1 MLELSNYYI
10 LLTMSTGIHHASN
23 QSIKPFKSS
32 EEYLYAMKEDL
43 AEWLRDLYDVDIDVN
58 NIVES
63 LETGAMLCS
72 HANNVTRVAGEFI
85 QKYGMVRQVPLP
97 TSGVSFVNSAQ
108 PSTFL
113 ARDNVSNFITW
124 CRKQMDIKDVL
135 MFETDD
141 LVLRKNEKNFVLCLL
156 EVARRAS
163 RFGMAAPVL
172 IQLEQEIEE
181 EIREGLEPPP
191 EETPPDAKHQRH
203 TSNTQNLD
211 EMVQHLIS
219 QCTCPTQFPMVKLSE
234 GKYRVGDSSTLI
246 FVRILRNHVMVRVGG
261 GWDTL
266 EHYLDKHDPC
276 RCTSITHRFA
286 QHSGTPVH
294 QIQSRL
300 PGRPDGQSPTTP
312 SMLLLSRH
320 APTPLQPVL
329 WATYSPG
336 VLRTAWTRASLPPDR
351 GASKETSPS
360 RLRLSASTPTLQ
372 HHQSED
378 ELTHNSSTRTG
389 REATRSSPAP
399 RQTSS
404 LPRSIPRS
412 STPQP
417 QPKAKPQ
424 PQRPK
429 TPLVF
434 HRSTGQQCTLAQPQ
448 TETKPPQSWT
458 KSQFASKLRQRS
470 ALGSNTTESPTGT
483 SPQRNGGLNMVRTS
497 FPIRS
502 HSPASYTPVRP
513 GTPTITIQQPKGSDT
528 LQRRPDRVN
537 TIRPSKTCLDGPQFE
552 PGVRPF
558 TPAGGNKRRDS
569 NKSPAPYDIIT
580 NPLNSSITGDFNQE
594 MVQRLMRQSAFG
606 FTLSDKAS
614 HKITEGSLG
623 EPGHPQLGSTVIG
636 AGDRPLFS
644 PPPIS
649 PVQEACLYRSL
660 EQEILS
666 NLQQLRFNSDG
677 IPSLP
682 DNRKCDKSTRHQ
694 PSENALEKDHSVFTR
709 VPAGSEQSPHT
720 SASNCAQQGE
730 ASFDAVISELSKG
743 KRLLEKVCVESWANT
758 LPGSSNDRQTY
769 SCSDVEDF
777 SLSLTKPCVSQPWSS
792 WSASVKSKELLAD
805 CTTAP
810 DSENGVINSVR
821 QSRTELTNSPSVD
834 LRVNNAVGPDSLWKP
849 RNGSFRQKGTL
860 KKPERVPSIYKLKLW
875 PKVRPRDDYRPG
887 KKPSRIPTPISYRG
901 SHPAEDP
908 QESRKDTHTQ
918 ASHQHTSSRHPDRQG
933 TIVTSQSYWQ
943 RDHKATVG
951 PRLFQTPK
959 QEIAES
965 IEESWV

>member
-276 RCTSITHRFA
+276 RCTSI
-286 QHSGTPVH
+286 SELL
-294 QIQSRL
+294 L
-300 PGRPDGQSPTTP
+300 PGTN
-312 SMLLLSRH
+312 
-320 APTPLQPVL
+320 
-329 WATYSPG
+329 
-336 VLRTAWTRASLPPDR
+336 
-351 GASKETSPS
+351 E
-360 RLRLSASTPTLQ
+360 LRLSASTPTLQ

-502 HSPASYTPVRP
+502 
-513 GTPTITIQQPKGSDT
+513 SDT

-606 FTLSDKAS
+606 FTLSDK
-614 HKITEGSLG
+614 
-623 EPGHPQLGSTVIG
+623 
-636 AGDRPLFS
+636 
-644 PPPIS
+644 
-649 PVQEACLYRSL
+649 EACLYRSL

-682 DNRKCDKSTRHQ
+682 DNRKS
-694 PSENALEKDHSVFTR
+694 
-709 VPAGSEQSPHT
+709 
-720 SASNCAQQGE
+720 SNCAQQGE